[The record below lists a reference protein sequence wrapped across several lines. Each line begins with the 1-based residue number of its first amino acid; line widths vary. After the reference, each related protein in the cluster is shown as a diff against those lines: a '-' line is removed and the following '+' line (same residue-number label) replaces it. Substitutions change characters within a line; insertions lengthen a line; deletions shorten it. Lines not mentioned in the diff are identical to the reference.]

1 MLIAD
6 RHKIYTKEEI
16 GEIENQLLQETLA
29 CGSQAAVEACIT
41 YARFL
46 NLTGLSNEN
55 YPLFIKVLEVGN
67 HWVIDALIGDRDPFL
82 FLSSIQPNPKILASC
97 MKILTEKHPGEL
109 YPKSLS
115 VILGV
120 FQATYNVPEDGYNMN
135 PLSIY
140 DLNTIGKHLN
150 EEIGQEDSLNRVIM
164 DILFKIAQLRPN
176 FADHAVAPDDLE
188 KEKLAIHANDIM
200 NHFFDD
206 TKRLIQ
212 VIPSVLLI
220 QKDYRTSEISPRRE
234 VAFEDSKIY
243 EAQRALE
250 QQYGEDDE
258 GMGEAY
264 DDEVYDEETYQEEFS
279 EDDSPEKTP
288 QDDLEPE
295 PA

>member
-1 MLIAD
+1 MLLVD
-6 RHKIYTKEEI
+6 RQKTYTKEEI
-16 GEIENQLLQETLA
+16 GEIENQLLQEILG
-29 CGSQAAVEACIT
+29 CGTQAAVEACIT

-67 HWVIDALIGDRDPFL
+67 HWAIDALIGDRDPFL
-82 FLSSIQPNPKILASC
+82 FLSSIQPNQRILASC

-135 PLSIY
+135 PLNIY
-140 DLNTIGKHLN
+140 DLNTMGKHLN

-164 DILFKIAQLRPN
+164 DILFKISQLRPN
-176 FADHAVAPDDLE
+176 FAEHAVAPEDIE
-188 KEKLAIHANDIM
+188 KEKLAIHANSIM
-200 NHFFDD
+200 NHFYDD

-220 QKDYRTSEISPRRE
+220 KGDYRLTELTPRRE
-234 VAFEDSKIY
+234 VAFEDSKVY
-243 EAQRALE
+243 AAQRELE
-250 QQYGEDDE
+250 SEYADEE
-258 GMGEAY
+258 GMDDGY
-264 DDEVYDEETYQEEFS
+264 DEEVYDEETYQEEFP

-288 QDDLEPE
+288 EGDLEPE